1 MGIEIPIVLG
11 GFGVGQK
18 CLSDRTIADIHYQP
32 TPEIRRRISDNIIR
46 FNENVDYLDLKK
58 VMAKSH
64 NNLLAEL
71 GYSQMQI
78 SKAEHIYILSE
89 RGYAKLIKIMDSD
102 LAWEIH
108 DKLIDEYFMYREE
121 KQKSKMESTKRIPL
135 SSVNMA
141 ARIMKDTYK
150 EAGVDSTFIAVAV
163 SNLYKNE
170 AGIDFGIPLITN
182 KMDMPKL
189 YDCTE
194 IAKELGIYSTSGNPH
209 NLAVS
214 AIIKRLHIGDSEIV
228 TTAFSRNGHDDVT
241 VQYKPSVYEDVK
253 LWLAEN
259 NYPMKIPY
267 TDSKGNTRTFTVTY
281 KEVA

>member
-1 MGIEIPIVLG
+1 MKSLERTLDSREVAEM
-11 GFGVGQK
+11 VGKQHK
-18 CLSDRTIADIHYQP
+18 
-32 TPEIRRRISDNIIR
+32 
-46 FNENVDYLDLKK
+46 
-58 VMAKSH
+58 
-64 NNLLAEL
+64 NLLAD
-71 GYSQMQI
+71 I
-78 SKAEHIYILSE
+78 
-89 RGYAKLIKIMDSD
+89 RGYLIELSLLKNEEPNSQLKIQPSDFFQENTYLKRGKAYPCYNVTKKGCEFIAHKLTGIKGTEFTARYINRFHDMEDSIR
-102 LAWEIH
+102 AGIP
-108 DKLIDEYFMYREE
+108 KRE
-121 KQKSKMESTKRIPL
+121 KSTDPKRPAL

-141 ARIMKDTYK
+141 AKIMKDTYK
-150 EAGVDSTFIAVAV
+150 EAGVNSTFIAVAV

-170 AGIDFGIPLITN
+170 AGIDFGIPLITD

-214 AIIKRLHIGDSEIV
+214 AIIKKLHIEESEIV

-259 NYPMKIPY
+259 NYPMKILY
-267 TDSKGNTRTFTVTY
+267 TDSNGNTRTFTVTY

>member
-1 MGIEIPIVLG
+1 MKKLEQTLDSREVAEMVGKDHSKLLRDIRTYIGNLNQSNI
-11 GFGVGQK
+11 GF
-18 CLSDRTIADIHYQP
+18 
-32 TPEIRRRISDNIIR
+32 
-46 FNENVDYLDLKK
+46 VDFFK
-58 VMAKSH
+58 
-64 NNLLAEL
+64 
-71 GYSQMQI
+71 
-78 SKAEHIYILSE
+78 
-89 RGYAKLIKIMDSD
+89 
-102 LAWEIH
+102 
-108 DKLIDEYFMYREE
+108 
-121 KQKSKMESTKRIPL
+121 ESTYTDGKGEVRPCFDVTKKGCEFIAHKLTGIKGTEFTARYINRFHDMEDSIRDGIPKREKAADPKRPAL

-141 ARIMKDTYK
+141 AKIMKDTYK
-150 EAGVDSTFIAVAV
+150 EAGVNSTFIAVAV

-170 AGIDFGIPLITN
+170 AGIDFGIPLITD